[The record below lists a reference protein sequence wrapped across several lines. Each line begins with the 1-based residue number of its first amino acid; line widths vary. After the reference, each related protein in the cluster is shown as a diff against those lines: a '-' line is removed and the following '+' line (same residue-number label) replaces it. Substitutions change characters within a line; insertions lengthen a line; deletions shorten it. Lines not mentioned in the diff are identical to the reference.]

1 MLKWKIIALGGILFG
16 LVGAGWAIAEQQ
28 RTASQVFEL
37 RVYKTMPG
45 KRETLANRFRD
56 HTSAMFERA
65 GMKNIGY
72 FNAITGDDTD
82 DTFVYLLAYPSRE
95 ARDDMWRELGTYEDF
110 QELIIQVERDDN
122 RKLVDT
128 IDARLLVPTSYSEL
142 K

>member
-1 MLKWKIIALGGILFG
+1 MLKWKIIALVGILFG
-16 LVGAGWAIAEQQ
+16 LVGTGWAIAEQQ

-65 GMKNIGY
+65 GMKNVGY

-95 ARDDMWRELGTYEDF
+95 ARDEMWRELGTYEDF
-110 QELIIQVERDDN
+110 QELIVQVERDDN

>member
-65 GMKNIGY
+65 GMKNVGY

-110 QELIIQVERDDN
+110 QELIVQVERDDN

>member
-1 MLKWKIIALGGILFG
+1 
-16 LVGAGWAIAEQQ
+16 
-28 RTASQVFEL
+28 
-37 RVYKTMPG
+37 
-45 KRETLANRFRD
+45 
-56 HTSAMFERA
+56 MFERA
-65 GMKNIGY
+65 GMTNVGY

-110 QELIIQVERDDN
+110 QELIVQVERDDN
-122 RKLVDT
+122 RKLVET

>member
-1 MLKWKIIALGGILFG
+1 MLKWKIIALVGILFG

-110 QELIIQVERDDN
+110 QELIVQVERDDN

>member
-1 MLKWKIIALGGILFG
+1 MLKWKIIALVGILFG
-16 LVGAGWAIAEQQ
+16 LVSTGWAIAEQQ

-65 GMKNIGY
+65 GMKNVGY

-110 QELIIQVERDDN
+110 QELIVQVERDDN

>member
-1 MLKWKIIALGGILFG
+1 MLKWKIIALVGVLFG
-16 LVGAGWAIAEQQ
+16 LVGTSWAIAEQQ

-37 RVYKTMPG
+37 RVYKTMPD
-45 KRETLANRFRD
+45 KREALANRFRA

-65 GMKNIGY
+65 GMKNVGY

-82 DTFVYLLAYPSRE
+82 DTFVYMLAYPSRE

-110 QELIIQVERDDN
+110 QEIIVQVERDDN

>member
-1 MLKWKIIALGGILFG
+1 MLKWKIIALVGVLFG
-16 LVGAGWAIAEQQ
+16 LVGTSWAIAEQQ
-28 RTASQVFEL
+28 RTASHVFEL
-37 RVYKTMPG
+37 RVYKTMPD
-45 KRETLANRFRD
+45 KREVLANRFRD

-65 GMKNIGY
+65 GMKNVGY

-82 DTFVYLLAYPSRE
+82 DTFIYMLAYPSRE

-110 QELIIQVERDDN
+110 QELIVQVERDDN

>member
-1 MLKWKIIALGGILFG
+1 MLKWKIIALVGILFG
-16 LVGAGWAIAEQQ
+16 LVSTGWAIAEQQ

-65 GMKNIGY
+65 GMKNVGY

-95 ARDDMWRELGTYEDF
+95 ARDEMWRELGTYEDF
-110 QELIIQVERDDN
+110 QELIVQVERDDN

>member
-1 MLKWKIIALGGILFG
+1 MLKWKIIALVGILFG
-16 LVGAGWAIAEQQ
+16 LVSTGWAIAEQQ

-65 GMKNIGY
+65 GMKNVGY

-110 QELIIQVERDDN
+110 QDLIVQVERDDN

>member
-1 MLKWKIIALGGILFG
+1 MLKWKIIALVGILFG
-16 LVGAGWAIAEQQ
+16 LVGTGWAIAEQQ

-65 GMKNIGY
+65 GMKNVGY

-82 DTFVYLLAYPSRE
+82 NTFVYLLAYPSRE
-95 ARDDMWRELGTYEDF
+95 ARDEMWRELGTYEDF
-110 QELIIQVERDDN
+110 QELIVQVERDDN

>member
-65 GMKNIGY
+65 GMKNVGY

-95 ARDDMWRELGTYEDF
+95 ARDDMWREHGTKEDF
-110 QELIIQVERDDN
+110 QELIVQVERDDN

>member
-1 MLKWKIIALGGILFG
+1 MLKWKIIALVGILFG
-16 LVGAGWAIAEQQ
+16 LVGTGWAIAEQQ

-45 KRETLANRFRD
+45 KRDTLANRFRD

-65 GMKNIGY
+65 GMKNVGY

-95 ARDDMWRELGTYEDF
+95 ARDEMWRELGTYEDF
-110 QELIIQVERDDN
+110 QELIVQVERDDN

>member
-1 MLKWKIIALGGILFG
+1 MLKWKIIALVGILFG
-16 LVGAGWAIAEQQ
+16 LVSTGWAIAEQQ
-28 RTASQVFEL
+28 RTASHVFEL

-65 GMKNIGY
+65 GMKNVGY

-110 QELIIQVERDDN
+110 QELIVQVERDDN

>member
-65 GMKNIGY
+65 GMKNVGY

-95 ARDDMWRELGTYEDF
+95 ARDEMWRELGTYEDF
-110 QELIIQVERDDN
+110 QELIVQVERDDN

>member
-1 MLKWKIIALGGILFG
+1 MLKWKIIALVGILFG
-16 LVGAGWAIAEQQ
+16 LVGTGWAIAEQQ

-65 GMKNIGY
+65 GMKNVGY

-110 QELIIQVERDDN
+110 QELIVQVERDDN

>member
-1 MLKWKIIALGGILFG
+1 MLQWKILALVGVLFG
-16 LVGAGWAIAEQQ
+16 LVGTGWAIAEQQ

-65 GMKNIGY
+65 GMTNVGY

-110 QELIIQVERDDN
+110 QELIVQVERDDN
-122 RKLVDT
+122 RKLVET
-128 IDARLLVPTSYSEL
+128 IDARLLVPTSYSGL

>member
-110 QELIIQVERDDN
+110 QELIVQVERDDN

>member
-1 MLKWKIIALGGILFG
+1 MLKWKIIALVGILFG
-16 LVGAGWAIAEQQ
+16 LVSTGWAIAEQQ

-45 KRETLANRFRD
+45 KRDTLANRFRD

-65 GMKNIGY
+65 GMKNVGY

-110 QELIIQVERDDN
+110 QELIVQVERDDN